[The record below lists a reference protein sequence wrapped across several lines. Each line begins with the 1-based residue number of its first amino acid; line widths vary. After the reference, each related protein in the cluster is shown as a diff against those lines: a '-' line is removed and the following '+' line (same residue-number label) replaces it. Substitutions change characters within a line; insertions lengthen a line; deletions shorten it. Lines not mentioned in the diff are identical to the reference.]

1 MKIFVSYTIPLKNIS
16 IFFDILLSVD
26 TLSGKDQYTNYFD
39 WNDLANFFS
48 FQGNS
53 IIIEDRKAT

>member
-1 MKIFVSYTIPLKNIS
+1 MPYPLKNIS

-26 TLSGKDQYTNYFD
+26 TLSGKDQYTNYID